1 MWVSLAIC
9 GRLVT
14 FPLISLRQK
23 YSIAWFSVSRMPASV
38 DEGFRSCSCIGDP
51 LGDPSGDPS
60 DESLG
65 DPLGDPSDESL
76 GDPSGDPLDESLG
89 DPLGVSGD
97 PSDES
102 LGDPL
107 GEAEGVKICG
117 FISVSL
123 AFSTL

>member
-23 YSIAWFSVSRMPASV
+23 YSIAWFSVSRTPASA

-51 LGDPSGDPS
+51 SGDPSG
-60 DESLG
+60 
-65 DPLGDPSDESL
+65 ESL
-76 GDPSGDPLDESLG
+76 GDPSGESLG
-89 DPLGVSGD
+89 DPSGESLGD
-97 PSDES
+97 PSGES

-107 GEAEGVKICG
+107 GEVGDVKICG
-117 FISVSL
+117 FISISL
-123 AFSTL
+123 AFSRL

>member
-23 YSIAWFSVSRMPASV
+23 YSIAWFSVSRTPASA
-38 DEGFRSCSCIGDP
+38 DEGLRSCSCIGDP
-51 LGDPSGDPS
+51 LGDPS

-76 GDPSGDPLDESLG
+76 GDPLGVPSDESLGDPLG

-97 PSDES
+97 PLGDPS
-102 LGDPL
+102 GDPL
-107 GEAEGVKICG
+107 GEAE
-117 FISVSL
+117 
-123 AFSTL
+123 

>member
-23 YSIAWFSVSRMPASV
+23 YSIAWFSVSRTPASA
-38 DEGFRSCSCIGDP
+38 DEGLRSCSCIGDP
-51 LGDPSGDPS
+51 LGDPS

-76 GDPSGDPLDESLG
+76 GDP
-89 DPLGVSGD
+89 LGVSGD
-97 PSDES
+97 PLGDPS
-102 LGDPL
+102 GDPL
-107 GEAEGVKICG
+107 GEAEGVKICE
-117 FISVSL
+117 FISISL
-123 AFSTL
+123 AFSRLRYSFMPSVSSD